1 VGNTETNR
9 NPRMQ
14 APAVRALVIATALAL
29 SGMAAPAMADGRV
42 LVDGLRSPQGYDG
55 FIVKYRDGSAE
66 RRDVGKMKSALTRVG
81 QGRVAGR
88 ALRLGHVRR
97 LALGAD
103 LVSVDRKLDR
113 VEAEA
118 LMRRLAAD
126 PNVEYVE
133 PNLILTH
140 TMTPDD
146 ARYGEQWHYNGANG
160 MRVDGAWDAA
170 NGNGVVVAVID
181 TGIVPH
187 PDLDARILPGYDFVS
202 NASNAR
208 DGNGRD
214 NNPNDEGDWV
224 ASAYECGL
232 GQPNPS
238 NSSWHGTHVA
248 GTIAAVTN
256 NGTGV
261 AGIAY
266 NARVVPVRVLSK
278 CGGTLADI
286 QDGIVWAAG
295 GTVSGVPANA
305 NPAEIIN
312 LSLGGGSSCPA
323 SMQSAVDTAVQRG
336 ATVVVAAGNSNR
348 DVAGFMPA
356 GCNNVVAVAASDKEG
371 NRSWFS
377 NYGAKIDVT
386 ATGGE
391 TCSPNNMNGEHLPL
405 ATDPTNCAIRH
416 ETKGVLSTLNAGTT
430 TQGQS
435 SYAFYQGTSMAAP
448 HVAGIA
454 ALMQSAVS
462 TPLTPA
468 QIEQA
473 LKDTVRALPGLCPG
487 GCGAG
492 LVDAQA
498 AVAEAIRIGG
508 GGGGNVAPVAGF
520 SSTVSGLTVSFTDS
534 SSDSDGSIASRSWN
548 FGDGTSSTVTSP
560 TKTYTTAGTYSV
572 TLTVTDNGGATDTET
587 KSVTVTSGGGGNV
600 LANGVAVTG
609 VSGAT
614 GSSQYYTLDVPAGA
628 SGLKFVTT
636 GGSGDADLYVRFGA
650 QPTTTAFT
658 CKSEGPTNAETCN
671 IATAQAGTYHV
682 LVRGY
687 SAFSGLSLTGSY
699 GTGGGGSQTYTNG
712 TDYTILDNR
721 TVESPITVTG
731 RTGNGAASTSVTVA
745 IAHTFRGDLRIELIA
760 PDGSAYLLKNYNS
773 ADSADNVNAT
783 YNVNLSGEALNGT
796 WKLRVSDNAVNDTGR
811 IDSWSIS
818 F

>member
-1 VGNTETNR
+1 MGNTETNR
-9 NPRMQ
+9 NTRMQ

-29 SGMAAPAMADGRV
+29 SGMAVPAMADGRV

-66 RRDVGKMKSALTRVG
+66 RRDVGKVKSALTRMG
-81 QGRVAGR
+81 QARIAGR
-88 ALRLGHVRR
+88 AMRLGHVRR

-146 ARYGEQWHYNGANG
+146 ARYGEQWHYNGPNG
-160 MRVDGAWDAA
+160 MRVDRAWDAA

-202 NASNAR
+202 NSANAR

-214 NNPNDEGDWV
+214 SNPNDEGDWV
-224 ASAYECGL
+224 ATAGECGL
-232 GQPNPS
+232 GSRAS

-256 NGTGV
+256 NATGV

-323 SMQSAVDTAVQRG
+323 SMQSAVDSAVQRG
-336 ATVVVAAGNSNR
+336 TTVVVAAGNSNR

-371 NRSWFS
+371 HRSWFS

-391 TCSPNNMNGEHLPL
+391 TCSPDNMNGEHLPL
-405 ATDPTNCAIRH
+405 ATDPTNCNIRH

-454 ALMQSAVS
+454 ALMQSAVT
-462 TPLTPA
+462 TPLTPV
-468 QIEQA
+468 QLEQA
-473 LKDTVRALPGLCPG
+473 LKDTVRPLPGLCPG

-492 LVDAQA
+492 LVDAEA

-587 KSVTVTSGGGGNV
+587 RSVTVTSGGGGNV

-609 VSGAT
+609 VSGAA

-628 SGLKFVTT
+628 SGLKFVTS

-650 QPTTTAFT
+650 QPTTTTFT
-658 CKSEGPTNAETCN
+658 CKSEGATNAETCN

-712 TDYTILDNR
+712 TDFTILDNR
-721 TVESPITVTG
+721 TVESPITVSG
-731 RTGNGAASTSVTVA
+731 RTGNGAVSTPVAVA
-745 IAHTFRGDLRIELIA
+745 IVHTFRGDLKIELVA
-760 PDGSAYLLKNYNS
+760 PDGSVYLLKNYNAS
-773 ADSADNVNAT
+773 DSVDNVSAT

-796 WKLRVSDNAVNDTGR
+796 WKLRVNDNALNDTGR
-811 IDSWSIS
+811 IDNWSIT